1 MSRRNASDPLPDA
14 TSSPA
19 AMPVGRPV
27 TLPHRTSVVFGS
39 AFVDIRDP
47 HSGLGNPFA
56 VVMGADVGTWDV
68 GQRQALAR
76 RTGTPET
83 VFIDAVRE
91 PRAPDGPY
99 GYELHLTVLT
109 PTGRALG
116 ACAHGFIGAAH
127 TLAETGLTKPGHDL
141 LITTSTGG
149 SARASLPRARK
160 VMLHFVSQEPR
171 IAHGHEQA
179 LEKIFHLPLPSLA
192 DGLPI
197 LSVGSPKL
205 TIEVTPATF
214 ARLRGKLNSVNY
226 DRLMALQRELDIN
239 GIHLFCRNSTTS
251 LPEHVIQVNAY
262 LGRNLVVD
270 RATGVSSAAQVSA
283 DPHVSDG
290 QELQIAQYTRA
301 GRSAVLT
308 LTKGK
313 SRNVCVGGAAF
324 LVDHHTPQ

>member
-1 MSRRNASDPLPDA
+1 M
-14 TSSPA
+14 
-19 AMPVGRPV
+19 GRLV
-27 TLPHRTSVVFGS
+27 TLPYRTSVVFGS

-47 HSGLGNPFA
+47 HNGLGNPFA

-68 GQRQALAR
+68 EQRQALAR

-91 PRAPDGPY
+91 PRGPDDPY
-99 GYELHLTVLT
+99 GYELNLTVLT
-109 PTGRALG
+109 PTGRTLG

-127 TLAETGLTKPGHDL
+127 TLAEAGLTVPGRDL
-141 LITTSTGG
+141 LITTSAGG
-149 SARASLPRARK
+149 SARASLPRART
-160 VMLHFVSQEPR
+160 VMLHFVSQEPWV
-171 IAHGHEQA
+171 AYGHEQA
-179 LEKIFHLPLPSLA
+179 LERIFHLPLPSLA
-192 DGLPI
+192 DGLPV

-214 ARLRGKLNSVNY
+214 ARLRRELDSLNY

-251 LPEHVIQVNAY
+251 SPEHVIQVNAY
-262 LGRNLVVD
+262 LGRSLVVD

-308 LTKGK
+308 VTKGK
-313 SRNVCVGGAAF
+313 SRNVYVGGAAV
-324 LVDHHTPQ
+324 LADRRTLQ